1 MKGSHIFAQATSLL
15 DWDHFAKIVAR
26 HQGDKS
32 VKTHFCRDLLTTM
45 VFSYISGAD
54 SLREIAQ
61 GMQSQGGNL
70 SHLGISK
77 PYRKSSL
84 GESLAARPWPVFKEM
99 FEHLAA
105 TLGQGLAAGPKP
117 GRIKAKLFSVDSTT
131 IDLCLSMFDWARFHH
146 GKGAVKI
153 HTVLDHDGLLPVFAS
168 VSEGRTNVT

>member
-70 SHLGISK
+70 S
-77 PYRKSSL
+77 RT
-84 GESLAARPWPVFKEM
+84 RPK
-99 FEHLAA
+99 
-105 TLGQGLAAGPKP
+105 
-117 GRIKAKLFSVDSTT
+117 
-131 IDLCLSMFDWARFHH
+131 
-146 GKGAVKI
+146 
-153 HTVLDHDGLLPVFAS
+153 
-168 VSEGRTNVT
+168 VS